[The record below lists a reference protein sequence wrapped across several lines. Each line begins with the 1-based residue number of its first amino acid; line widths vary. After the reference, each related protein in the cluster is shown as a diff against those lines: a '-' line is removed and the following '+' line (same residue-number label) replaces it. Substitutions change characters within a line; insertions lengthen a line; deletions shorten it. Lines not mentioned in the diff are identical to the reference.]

1 MTPLEAIR
9 IWGLEKLG
17 RYYSHYR
24 AIVLNSQPDDLNI
37 GNILVQIPRVQGGMK
52 IVARAKTFAGG
63 PGFGRKYFTPQPGE
77 IVWVEFENG
86 NPTKPLWSYHTW
98 GEGEC
103 PEELQGIHTCGLV
116 TPNGNKVV
124 ITEGED
130 KDSLEV
136 KINDTSIKLE
146 GDTITINGGKNKGLI
161 NIDEFRNFVDAVSKD
176 LLIAKSGTN
185 VAKWMASGLPKVED
199 TKVVH

>member
-24 AIVLNSQPDDLNI
+24 AIVLNSQPDDLNT

-77 IVWVEFENG
+77 IVWVEFEMVIQP
-86 NPTKPLWSYHTW
+86 NPY
-98 GEGEC
+98 G
-103 PEELQGIHTCGLV
+103 
-116 TPNGNKVV
+116 V
-124 ITEGED
+124 II
-130 KDSLEV
+130 L
-136 KINDTSIKLE
+136 
-146 GDTITINGGKNKGLI
+146 GGKG
-161 NIDEFRNFVDAVSKD
+161 
-176 LLIAKSGTN
+176 N
-185 VAKWMASGLPKVED
+185 VQKNCRASIP
-199 TKVVH
+199 VV